1 MFYITAFILGCIWGS
16 FSNVCIY
23 RLPNDQ
29 SVVKGRSFCPSC
41 KEQIKWY
48 DNIPFLSFIFLKGKC
63 RNCGNK
69 ISSQYFLVEFIAAIS
84 FVIIYDLYGISITTL
99 LLIILSI
106 FFIII
111 FFIDLKHFII
121 PNELTFPLIFIG
133 FVKSFEPNLN
143 QTIFPNYINS
153 LIGGVFGYLII
164 WLIIFFYKKVRNKE
178 GMGLGDAKLM
188 AVVGFWFGW
197 LSIPFTIFIS
207 SFVALIFAIPSL
219 LKKNKN
225 MSTQIPFGPYIII
238 GCIIYVSFANQIKHM
253 FLYG

>member
-1 MFYITAFILGCIWGS
+1 MFYFAAFVLGCIWGS

-29 SVVKGRSFCPSC
+29 SVVKGRSFCTSC

-63 RNCGNK
+63 RKCGNK
-69 ISSQYFLVEFIAAIS
+69 ISSQYFLVEFISAIS
-84 FVIIYDLYGISITTL
+84 FIIVYHLYGISITTL

-121 PNELTFPLIFIG
+121 PNELTFPLMLIG

-197 LSIPFTIFIS
+197 ASIPFTIFIS
-207 SFVALIFAIPSL
+207 SFVALTFSIPSL
-219 LKKNKN
+219 IKKNKN
-225 MSTQIPFGPYIII
+225 MATQIPFGPYIII

-253 FLYG
+253 LL

>member
-1 MFYITAFILGCIWGS
+1 MFYFAAFVLGCIWGS

-29 SVVKGRSFCPSC
+29 SVVKGRSFCTSC

-63 RNCGNK
+63 RKCGNK
-69 ISSQYFLVEFIAAIS
+69 ISSQYFLVEFVSAIS
-84 FVIIYDLYGISITTL
+84 FVIVYHLYGISITTL

-121 PNELTFPLIFIG
+121 PNELTFPLMLIG

-197 LSIPFTIFIS
+197 ASIPFTIFIS
-207 SFVALIFAIPSL
+207 SFVALIFSIPSL
-219 LKKNKN
+219 IKKNKN
-225 MSTQIPFGPYIII
+225 MATQIPFGPYIII

>member
-1 MFYITAFILGCIWGS
+1 VFYIAAFILGCIWGS

-29 SVVKGRSFCPSC
+29 SVAKGRSFCPSC

-63 RNCGNK
+63 RSCGNK
-69 ISSQYFLVEFIAAIS
+69 ISSQYFLVEFISAIS

-121 PNELTFPLIFIG
+121 PNELTFPLMFIG

-197 LSIPFTIFIS
+197 ASIPFTIFIS

-238 GCIIYVSFANQIKHM
+238 GCIIYVSFANQIKYM
-253 FLYG
+253 FL